1 MAAEL
6 LTKYNPESGIPLL
19 KKWFGT
25 HKLHIHISRTRNS
38 KLGDYQRK
46 KDGSHKITINH
57 DLQPE
62 FFFFVLTHE
71 LAHLIAFEDNK
82 GKRIA
87 PHGQEWKSTFRQML
101 HESLHVYDNKL
112 QPHILEFSKSP
123 KANFM
128 ASGELVSFFYQ
139 DSLTDSE
146 FFMNKLLPKDRF
158 IYRNEAY
165 TIKEKLKKNYL
176 CENENNGRKY
186 IFKAM
191 AKVEKLG

>member
-1 MAAEL
+1 MATEL
-6 LTKYNPESGIPLL
+6 LQKYIPESGIPFL
-19 KKWFGT
+19 KNWFGT
-25 HKLHIHISRTRNS
+25 HKIHIHISRARNS

-46 KDGSHKITINH
+46 RDGSHKITINH

-71 LAHLIAFEDNK
+71 LAHLIAFEENR
-82 GKRIA
+82 GKKIA
-87 PHGQEWKSTFRQML
+87 PHGQEWKSTFRHML
-101 HESLHVYDNKL
+101 HESLQVYPEIL
-112 QPHILEFSKSP
+112 QPHILEFSKVP

-128 ASGELVSFFYQ
+128 ASGELVKYFHQ
-139 DSLTDSE
+139 DKLGTDDY
-146 FFMNKLLPKDRF
+146 FIDALQPKDRF
-158 IYRNEAY
+158 LYKDQLY